1 MSYKTG
7 LALAAIAVGLGGC
20 VTPPQLPV
28 NLAQDSLNAQTG
40 RLGVAMAS
48 LPKVDTEFP
57 GASCLLCLATASVAN
72 SSLTSHANTLPYEDL
87 PKLKNEVANLIR
99 KKKTDVI
106 VIPEDLKISDLAD
119 YGTAGPNIARKDFS
133 PLKQKYKI
141 DKLLVIDITA
151 LGFIRTYSAYIPTSD
166 PKSLLRGAGYIVNLT
181 NNTYEWYLPVVI
193 SKSADKN
200 WDEPPKFP
208 GLTNAYF
215 QGLETGKD
223 RLLEPFAK

>member
-7 LALAAIAVGLGGC
+7 LVLASMAIGLGGC
-20 VTPPQLPV
+20 VTPPQVPV
-28 NLAQDSLNAQTG
+28 PLAEGSLNSQTG
-40 RLGVAMAS
+40 RLGVAMTA

-57 GASCLLCLATASVAN
+57 GASCLLCLAAASVAN
-72 SSLTSHANTLPYEDL
+72 SSLTTHANTLPYEDL
-87 PKLKNEVANLIR
+87 PKLKSDMVDLIR
-99 KKKTDVI
+99 KKKVDVI
-106 VIPEDLKISDLAD
+106 VIPEELKLGDLAD
-119 YGTAGPNIARKDFS
+119 YGTAGPNTAKKDFS

-141 DKLLVIDITA
+141 DKLLVINIAA
-151 LGFIRTYSAYIPTSD
+151 LGFTRTYSAYVPTSD

-181 NNTYEWYLPVVI
+181 NNTYEWYLPVIV

-215 QGLETGKD
+215 QGLELGKD
-223 RLLEPFAK
+223 RFLEPFGK